1 MIPIDTAIR
10 HILINSLGLDRNRVL
25 NISDSDL
32 FLNYFSEIDSLALT
46 NLLTALEDHFGIT
59 IDMDDLGPEDFETF
73 GQFCAFVA
81 QQQAR

>member
-10 HILINSLGLDRNRVL
+10 HILINSLGLDRDRVL
-25 NISDSDL
+25 NISDRDM
-32 FLNYFSEIDSLALT
+32 FLDHFPEIDSLALT

-59 IDMDDLGPEDFETF
+59 IDMDDLGPEVFETF

-81 QQQAR
+81 QQRAR